1 MKSIYEQNH
10 QRSTLSYTTHTN
22 CVRTSLQMGFHCASA
37 RDARDHTPEKLH
49 QKIWMGVLN
58 NDRYVQATYR
68 PFRISEDMIAL
79 TLLGAMFSKVVV
91 TWLLSGLW
99 V

>member
-1 MKSIYEQNH
+1 
-10 QRSTLSYTTHTN
+10 
-22 CVRTSLQMGFHCASA
+22 MGFHCASA

-58 NDRYVQATYR
+58 NDRYVQVTYR

-79 TLLGAMFSKVVV
+79 TLLGAMFSKVV